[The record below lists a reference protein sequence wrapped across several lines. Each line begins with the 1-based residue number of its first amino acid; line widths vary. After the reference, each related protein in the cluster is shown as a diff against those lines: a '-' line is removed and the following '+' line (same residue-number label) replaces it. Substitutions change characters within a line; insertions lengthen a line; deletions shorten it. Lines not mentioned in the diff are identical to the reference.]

1 VIVKS
6 RREPAWP
13 LAAAVLALA
22 LVAPAWAQIEE
33 SGEDSTAA
41 PPDSAAQGAP
51 AAETPAAELNPRV
64 SMTVVV
70 EGDGGKQT
78 TLGKIVIELYPK
90 DAPQH
95 TANFLKLV
103 KDKFYDGLTFHRIV
117 PAFIIQGGDP
127 ISREN
132 WKSNRLGTGGPAQGI
147 PAEIGRKHVRGAVAA
162 ARKLDEINPT
172 RESSGSQFY
181 ICLADLPGL
190 DRGGYSVFGQVVEGM
205 DVVDKIARVKT
216 TGAPNYQALQKVEMT
231 QVKQVNK

>member
-1 VIVKS
+1 VTVIS
-6 RREPAWP
+6 RQATAWLP
-13 LAAAVLALA
+13 AAAALA
-22 LVAPAWAQIEE
+22 LVVAAPATAQT
-33 SGEDSTAA
+33 EDANPDSSAASPESTAA
-41 PPDSAAQGAP
+41 GQTPPAP
-51 AAETPAAELNPRV
+51 AKSKNPRV
-64 SMTVVV
+64 SMTIVV
-70 EGDGGKQT
+70 EGDAGKQT
-78 TLGKIVIELYPK
+78 TLGKIVIELYPQ
-90 DAPQH
+90 DAPKH
-95 TANFLKLV
+95 VANFLKLV
-103 KDKFYDGLTFHRIV
+103 KDQFYSGLTFHRIV

-132 WKSNRLGTGGPAQGI
+132 WKSNRLGTGGPSQGI

-216 TGAPNYQALQKVEMT
+216 SGAPNYQALQKVMMT
-231 QVKQVNK
+231 DVKELK